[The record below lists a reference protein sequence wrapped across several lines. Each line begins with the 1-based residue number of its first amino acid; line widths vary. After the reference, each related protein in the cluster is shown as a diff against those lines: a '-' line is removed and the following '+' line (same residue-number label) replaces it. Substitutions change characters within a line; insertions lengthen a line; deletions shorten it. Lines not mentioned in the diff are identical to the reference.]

1 MCIGRKPVYTW
12 FLEIV
17 QKVDVLCV
25 SVPKVLNNQL
35 DYSQLAI
42 CSCKMKL
49 YKPSKQML
57 QLSSL
62 CSYMALAVNAMDG
75 RNLRNKVYYKHL
87 PKEMKVI
94 QTLSHKGVE
103 A

>member
-1 MCIGRKPVYTW
+1 
-12 FLEIV
+12 
-17 QKVDVLCV
+17 
-25 SVPKVLNNQL
+25 
-35 DYSQLAI
+35 
-42 CSCKMKL
+42 
-49 YKPSKQML
+49 ML

-75 RNLRNKVYYKHL
+75 RNLRNKVYYEHL